1 MCQIFRVMFRI
12 REAYIFCFIFPCL
25 RCYTGSYCTIEINSK
40 EVSAFYFL
48 FIFSH
53 SEATVRA
60 MADQVQFVKTF
71 FSQHSVVTIIIAYT
85 VPTSE
90 SGFKN
95 SNHDINSFW
104 IKSYVGQARL
114 IVLKLSPLSPL
125 WKMLMLALGS
135 KIKLCS
141 KDLQISFSMM
151 SIIRMAFKKTGL
163 GGTRRLEWAHWN
175 MIPQDIVYHKI
186 ITII

>member
-1 MCQIFRVMFRI
+1 MNFNFEKCQYMPVEQIGDPNMRGPSYVLIYITVILNKSKLRNLSYKISQTNDTMCQIFRVMFRI

-104 IKSYVGQARL
+104 IKSYVGQAKL
-114 IVLKLSPLSPL
+114 IALKLSN
-125 WKMLMLALGS
+125 
-135 KIKLCS
+135 
-141 KDLQISFSMM
+141 
-151 SIIRMAFKKTGL
+151 
-163 GGTRRLEWAHWN
+163 E
-175 MIPQDIVYHKI
+175 
-186 ITII
+186 